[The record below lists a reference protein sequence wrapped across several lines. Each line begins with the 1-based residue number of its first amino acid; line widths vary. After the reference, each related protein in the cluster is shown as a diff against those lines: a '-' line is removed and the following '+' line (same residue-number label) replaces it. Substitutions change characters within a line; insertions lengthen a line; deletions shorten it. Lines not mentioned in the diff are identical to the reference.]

1 MVIHDFPVPP
11 KNPEKIKHEITVN
24 QSCLNSAQEKLSWI
38 MIIKSGLGPQKNNN
52 KRGIRGIP

>member
-24 QSCLNSAQEKLSWI
+24 QSCLNSAQEKLS
-38 MIIKSGLGPQKNNN
+38 
-52 KRGIRGIP
+52 